1 MKPRPIL
8 MIGLLSVAAV
18 AHAQPYPAKPVRL
31 IVPFAPAGS
40 TDIFARVIGRF
51 SRLFRSE
58 RDRCE
63 KLLRATGIKP
73 D

>member
-18 AHAQPYPAKPVRL
+18 AHAQPYPAK
-31 IVPFAPAGS
+31 
-40 TDIFARVIGRF
+40 
-51 SRLFRSE
+51 
-58 RDRCE
+58 
-63 KLLRATGIKP
+63 LLRATGIKP